1 MKVSFMIIQ
10 LRKIF
15 LFLILIF
22 NMIAA
27 SALANSNNEI
37 RRQFNTLLISELD
50 TDVWGPSVGVMV
62 RNANEESNNKRLEKL
77 ITDLSKSG
85 ILKTT
90 QFTTKVVDLSQLE
103 MVWEKDIE
111 FNNSNFEEIFKK
123 SKFQSLLVID
133 YSTTISGFEVSLN
146 LYSMSDDSV
155 GSVIAT
161 VPSTMLIYDWKANE
175 EVEILTASDSKVLNE
190 KIDAV
195 LNQQIIIEN
204 AQTFEQHFANYK
216 LQEIKAQGL
225 ESLDSLIEAIK
236 LKPYLVDLV
245 QTATQLSRSYFGS
258 DAVNYLAETLY
269 PSINIELEKYSRLL
283 LDPNFEIFDD
293 CNLDTPRLDECS
305 ISVDNFRFPQLLNLF
320 LKTQGKRFGQNK
332 KNWGVREVR
341 EYILLQA
348 SRRVIENYKDGSFAN
363 NYFDKVK
370 ASTDIDIPLALNIEA
385 ELNNAGFDQIK
396 VLNYVLGSGS
406 AWTLP
411 EMEIIDDTGAQQLFF
426 KELEKSFG
434 AKLFKRRYNTA
445 PLSIYDNDQKRFIPF
460 KEKISNL
467 DFYFPPSYM
476 VGGAQ
481 DVIEFMDISDLGPC
495 EIAKGGSVGYSSSD
509 PSSYVSYFTS
519 LEEKQKF
526 ITKQVE
532 AQKESTETGF
542 PMIKDFDKALEY
554 WNEVPVLEDTKV
566 KNTVDFFAVDYP
578 LQSGKYLPNNKTS
591 DNYSDLVKKHAD
603 FFFVAYSDR
612 LLWADFCILSMMRNA
627 QNNYKIDDYVK
638 LRYLDDG
645 TPVFDFSVIAGLFIT
660 DSVDV
665 NQPIF
670 LNTNMYGENSTNWAR
685 LDISKDGTLF
695 DPNGLNLN
703 TTQFVRG
710 LGFDVL
716 HSNDWLYV
724 PGIVQSSIGLN
735 EIHEIH
741 YTDINGNKKTVYPKN
756 KSIRTSGAQ
765 VVGGEINRMADWL
778 IDDEQILK
786 PQSQFMNNW
795 EYNLDMFAAM
805 NIELSLPNYIKNSTL
820 ATQSALKISDIKTVF
835 YSLTF
840 ENRVALQTDLKRLGL
855 YEWETNGAS
864 WELTKSAFEQLFV
877 YLDSYYPERKYIADY
892 GFDES
897 GISDQEFINFWRDL
911 YGCGEDNLLKIT
923 SVCGN

>member
-1 MKVSFMIIQ
+1 MIIQ

-22 NMIAA
+22 NIIAT
-27 SALANSNNEI
+27 SALANSNNEV

-123 SKFQSLLVID
+123 SKFQSLLIID

-225 ESLDSLIEAIK
+225 ESLSSLIEAIK

-245 QTATQLSRSYFGS
+245 QSATQLSRSYFGS
-258 DAVNYLAETLY
+258 DAENYLADALY
-269 PSINIELEKYSRLL
+269 PTINIELEKYSRLL
-283 LDPNFEIFDD
+283 LDPNFDIFDE
-293 CNLDTPRLDECS
+293 CNLDLLRLTDCT
-305 ISVDNFRFPQLLNLF
+305 ISVDTIKYPQLLNLF
-320 LKTQGKRFGQNK
+320 LKHQGRRFALSK
-332 KNWGVREVR
+332 KANGVEEVR

-348 SRRVIENYKDGSFAN
+348 SRRLIETYKDGSFSD
-363 NYFDKVK
+363 NYFDKIK
-370 ASTDIDIPLALNIEA
+370 ASTDINISLALDIEA
-385 ELNNAGFDQIK
+385 ELNTAGFVPVEI
-396 VLNYVLGSGS
+396 VNYILGTGS
-406 AWTLP
+406 KWLLP
-411 EMEIIDDTGAQQLFF
+411 EMELLDLGGRKQLHFVKSADTDGN
-426 KELEKSFG
+426 
-434 AKLFKRRYNTA
+434 KRSIKTK
-445 PLSIYDNDQKRFIPF
+445 PLGFNDAIENRVVPF
-460 KEKISNL
+460 REKISLLNT
-467 DFYFPPSYM
+467 YFPPSYM
-476 VGGAQ
+476 IGGVR
-481 DVIEFMDISDLGPC
+481 DKIRLLDNTSLGPC
-495 EIAKGGSVGYSSSD
+495 EIAKQGRIGVSGSD
-509 PSSYVSYFTS
+509 PSSFASYFTS
-519 LEEKQKF
+519 LDERQQLIDAVVKQE
-526 ITKQVE
+526 Q
-532 AQKESTETGF
+532 ESRTAGEQPSF
-542 PMIKDFDKALEY
+542 NLKKAIDY
-554 WNEVPVLEDTKV
+554 WKNLPIFEDQAV
-566 KNTVDFFAVDYP
+566 NSINDLFVVDYP
-578 LQSGKYLPNNKTS
+578 LQTGKYLPNNIAAEAWDGRS
-591 DNYSDLVKKHAD
+591 VREHAGVY
-603 FFFVAYSDR
+603 FNASSDR
-612 LLWADFCILSMMRNA
+612 LVWADFCILSMMRNV
-627 QNNYKIDDYVK
+627 QRNNRDNFLK
-638 LRYLDDG
+638 LKYLDDG
-645 TPVFDFSVIAGLFIT
+645 TPVFDFKAIAGLFIT
-660 DSVDV
+660 DAVDV
-665 NQPIF
+665 NKPIILYSQS
-670 LNTNMYGENSTNWAR
+670 LNADWAR
-685 LDISKDGTLF
+685 LDISSDGTMY
-695 DPNGLNLN
+695 DPNGLNLD
-703 TTQFVRG
+703 TSQFLRG
-710 LGFDVL
+710 TSYNVL
-716 HSNDWLYV
+716 HSNKWLYA
-724 PGIVQSSIGLN
+724 PGIIQSSIGIN
-735 EIHEIH
+735 HITEVH
-741 YTDINGNKKTVYPKN
+741 YSDIYGNKKIVKIVNGRNNRSSLWAMGDHPNVIDKFEGDYFSSSLEIVSPK
-756 KSIRTSGAQ
+756 
-765 VVGGEINRMADWL
+765 
-778 IDDEQILK
+778 DDFIANLQH
-786 PQSQFMNNW
+786 
-795 EYNLDMFAAM
+795 NLDMFAAM
-805 NIELSLPNYIKNSTL
+805 NIELALPNYIKNSTL

-835 YSLTF
+835 SSLTVD
-840 ENRVALQTDLKRLGL
+840 NRIALQTDLKRLGL